1 MALIDFPS
9 DRIELRHSVVRQHP
23 AATADGDPAELPTQK
38 RTAQLTRRKGC
49 QPIFRLYVD
58 GSCLIQAEPSTK
70 DVSPCANL
78 S

>member
-1 MALIDFPS
+1 
-9 DRIELRHSVVRQHP
+9 
-23 AATADGDPAELPTQK
+23 
-38 RTAQLTRRKGC
+38 
-49 QPIFRLYVD
+49 LYVD